1 MRVSLKA
8 LLICV
13 TLFAIA
19 FCIIAYETPMSRL
32 EKRGA
37 SFGGKTTGDLFLM
50 GYPYQWYDYIDNNA
64 KENRDVQV
72 IAFPREAEL
81 KEIDFRNLGKFR
93 NLEALS
99 IRSKVSSE
107 WFSHLKRC
115 EKLRVLSYTSSAADD
130 AAIAQMIKLESLKMI
145 NVPARNVSRKAKQ
158 KFRDSAADRIA
169 YP

>member
-19 FCIIAYETPMSRL
+19 FCIITYETPMSRL

-37 SFGGKTTGDLFLM
+37 SFGKKTTGDLFLM
-50 GYPYQWYDYIDNNA
+50 GFPYQWSDYIESNA
-64 KENRDVQV
+64 KENREVEV
-72 IAFPREAEL
+72 IAFPKEAEL
-81 KEIDFRNLGKFR
+81 KEVDFRNLGKFR

-99 IRSKVSSE
+99 IRSKVSAE
-107 WFSHLKRC
+107 WLSHLKRC
-115 EKLRVLSYTSSAADD
+115 EKLRVLSYASSEAND
-130 AAIAQMIKLESLKMI
+130 AAVVQMIELESLEMI
-145 NVPARNVSRKAKQ
+145 NVPARSVSISAKK
-158 KFRDSAADRIA
+158 KFRNSGSGRIA

>member
-64 KENRDVQV
+64 KENRC
-72 IAFPREAEL
+72 L
-81 KEIDFRNLGKFR
+81 L
-93 NLEALS
+93 
-99 IRSKVSSE
+99 
-107 WFSHLKRC
+107 
-115 EKLRVLSYTSSAADD
+115 YTSPSPRDRQKSRMPSSA
-130 AAIAQMIKLESLKMI
+130 
-145 NVPARNVSRKAKQ
+145 
-158 KFRDSAADRIA
+158 
-169 YP
+169 